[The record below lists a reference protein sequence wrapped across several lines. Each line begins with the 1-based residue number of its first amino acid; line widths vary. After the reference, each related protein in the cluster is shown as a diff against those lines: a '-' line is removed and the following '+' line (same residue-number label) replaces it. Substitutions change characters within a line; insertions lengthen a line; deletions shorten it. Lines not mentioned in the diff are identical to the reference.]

1 MAMVILGI
9 SIGTRTSGIA
19 ILNNGQLRAWNT
31 LSFKDTWSERKGQY
45 IVDKYERY
53 LKKHN
58 VTVVVLKIPRL
69 SHHTDAILT
78 LLKKLESI
86 IGFHGCMVEYK
97 TQADIKTALPDIK
110 NWKDLVHHTTEL
122 YPVLI
127 KEKTREL
134 SNRNNY
140 HDKMF
145 EAVLV
150 AHLCKEEKGYPIK

>member
-1 MAMVILGI
+1 MVILGI

-19 ILNNGQLRAWNT
+19 ILNDGQLRAWNT
-31 LSFKDTWSERKGQY
+31 LSFKDTWSERKGQH
-45 IVDKYERY
+45 IIGKYEKY
-53 LKKHN
+53 LKQHN
-58 VTVVVLKIPRL
+58 VTVVVLKVPRL

-86 IGFHGCMVEYK
+86 IGYHGCMVEYK
-97 TQADIKTALPDIK
+97 TQADIKTAIPEIK
-110 NWKDLVHHTTEL
+110 NWKDVVEHTTAL
-122 YPVLI
+122 YPQLLNQ
-127 KEKTREL
+127 KTREL

-150 AHLCKEEKGYPIK
+150 AHLCKEGKAYPTK